1 MSNYFFRKI
10 KQALVALVTKTFI
23 NKEQNL
29 RYWSRSF

>member
-10 KQALVALVTKTFI
+10 KQTLVALGTKKFI
-23 NKEQNL
+23 NKEHNL